1 MVAAPGGPV
10 AAVIPTVLG
19 MGGVLNVR
27 VEVDRTG
34 PGVVV
39 APTIPAAVTPGIPA
53 MIVPIVPVAPAT
65 TARWDRSGSCA
76 RRTCWW
82 STSTW

>member
-1 MVAAPGGPV
+1 MVAAPGVPV
-10 AAVIPTVLG
+10 AVVAPTVLG
-19 MGGVLNVR
+19 MAGVPNVR
-27 VEVDRTG
+27 VVVVRTV
-34 PGVVV
+34 PGVAVAPTVPAAV
-39 APTIPAAVTPGIPA
+39 APTITVTI
-53 MIVPIVPVAPAT
+53 APAT

>member
-1 MVAAPGGPV
+1 MVAVPGDPV
-10 AAVIPTVLG
+10 AVVAPTVLG
-19 MGGVLNVR
+19 MAGVPNVR
-27 VEVDRTG
+27 VVVVRIV
-34 PGVVV
+34 PGVAVAPTVPAAV
-39 APTIPAAVTPGIPA
+39 APTITVTIA
-53 MIVPIVPVAPAT
+53 LIAPAT

>member
-1 MVAAPGGPV
+1 MVAAPGDPV
-10 AAVIPTVLG
+10 AVVAPTVLG
-19 MGGVLNVR
+19 MAGVPNVR
-27 VEVDRTG
+27 VVVVRTV
-34 PGVVV
+34 PGVAVPTVPAAV
-39 APTIPAAVTPGIPA
+39 APTITATIA
-53 MIVPIVPVAPAT
+53 PIAPAT